1 MNTLF
6 QLKSLESKI
15 FQLKNVEE
23 AREYLMNNCLVTSLL
38 DTDFYKFTM
47 QQVAFFHLKGKK
59 AKFTFKN
66 RNKIALARYIDIVNK
81 QFDML
86 CELTFTKEEIVYL
99 STLVKNGKRL
109 LKDEYLDALSKLK
122 LKRESI
128 VVSADKDGVTL
139 HIDIAED
146 EWFENIL
153 FEIYVLSIVNGV
165 HSVMEACAN
174 GGMHKF
180 VSQGMERLD
189 TKIEFA
195 KKQRNLEF
203 FKMIDMGTR
212 RRFANIEYQL
222 MCYERMKNAL
232 PNNLVGSSN
241 VYIAYKHGFVPSGTM
256 AHEFLQAM
264 QAIVGIR
271 ESQGYAFNLWKEQYG
286 KDLQIALSDI
296 FGMNPFFVVFNKE
309 LAEHYE
315 GARHD
320 SGDPFEWGDK
330 LIKHYN
336 HFGINAQEKTGV
348 FSDGLN
354 FEKAFK
360 LLDHFLGKIN
370 TVYGIGTNFTNDTGL
385 EALQI
390 VLKMVMFD
398 GKSVA
403 KRSDDPAKGMCQDIA
418 YNLKVSEVAEEMNKE
433 YERLYEE
440 VFV

>member
-1 MNTLF
+1 MKTLF
-6 QLKSLESKI
+6 QLNTVK
-15 FQLKNVEE
+15 E
-23 AREYLMNNCLVTSLL
+23 AQEYLMSNCLIKSLL

-59 AKFTFKN
+59 AKFEFKN
-66 RNKIALARYIDIVNK
+66 RNKIELARYIDIVNK

-86 CELTFTKEEIVYL
+86 CELTFKKEEIEYL
-99 STLVKNGKRL
+99 ATLTKNGKRL
-109 LKDEYLDALSKLK
+109 LQDEYLDALSELK

-128 VVSADKDGVTL
+128 VVYADQDGKTL
-139 HIDIAED
+139 HIEIAED

-174 GGMHKF
+174 GGMQKF
-180 VSQGMERLD
+180 VNQGMERLSK
-189 TKIEFA
+189 KIEFA
-195 KKQRNLEF
+195 KGQKNLEY
-203 FKMIDMGTR
+203 FKMVDMGTR
-212 RRFANIEYQL
+212 RRFADIEYQM
-222 MCYERMKNAL
+222 MCYQLMKKEL
-232 PNNLVGSSN
+232 PNNLIGSSN
-241 VYIAYKHGFVPSGTM
+241 VYIAYKLGFVPSGTM

-264 QAIVGIR
+264 QSVVGIR
-271 ESQGYAFNLWKEQYG
+271 QSQSFAFNLWKKQYG
-286 KDLQIALSDI
+286 ENLQIALSDI
-296 FGMNPFFVVFNKE
+296 LGMNPFFVVFNKE

-320 SGDPFEWGDK
+320 SGNPFDWGDK

-336 HFGINAQEKTGV
+336 YLGIDSSKKTAV

-360 LLDHFLGKIN
+360 LLDHFLGKLN

-403 KRSDDPAKGMCQDIA
+403 KKSDDPAKGMCKDVE
-418 YNLKVSEVAEEMNKE
+418 YNIKVSAIAEQMNKE
-433 YERLYEE
+433 YEHLYEE
-440 VFV
+440 VCA

>member
-1 MNTLF
+1 MKKLF
-6 QLKSLESKI
+6 DLKTVS
-15 FQLKNVEE
+15 E
-23 AREYLMNNCLVTSLL
+23 ATDYLMNHCLIESLL

-47 QQVAFFHLKGKK
+47 QQVAFYHLKGKK
-59 AKFTFKN
+59 AKFAFKN
-66 RNKIALARYIDIVNK
+66 RNKIELARYIDIVNK

-86 CELTFTKEEIVYL
+86 CELTFTKEEIEYL
-99 STLVKNGKRL
+99 ATLTKNDKRL
-109 LKDEYLDALSKLK
+109 LQDEYLEALSELK

-128 VVSADKDGVTL
+128 VVYADKDGKTL
-139 HIDIAED
+139 HIEIAED

-174 GGMHKF
+174 GGVQKF
-180 VSQGMERLD
+180 VDQGMERLD
-189 TKIEFA
+189 AKIEFA
-195 KKQRNLEF
+195 KKQNNLEF

-212 RRFANIEYQL
+212 RRFANFDYQL
-222 MCYERMKNAL
+222 MCYLRMKNAL

-241 VYIAYKHGFVPSGTM
+241 VYIAYKMGFVPSGTM

-264 QAIVGIR
+264 QSVVGIR
-271 ESQGYAFNLWKEQYG
+271 ESQGYAFNLWKKQYG
-286 KDLQIALSDI
+286 ENLQIALSDI
-296 FGMNPFFVVFNKE
+296 LGMNPFFVVFNKE
-309 LAEHYE
+309 LAQHYD

-320 SGDPFEWGDK
+320 SGNPFDWGDK

-336 HFGINAQEKTGV
+336 HLGIDASKKTGV

-354 FEKAFK
+354 FEKSFK
-360 LLDHFLGKIN
+360 LLDHFLGRLN

-403 KRSDDPAKGMCQDIA
+403 KKSDDPAKGMCQDVE
-418 YNLKVSEVAEEMNKE
+418 YNVKVSAVAEQMNQE
-433 YERLYEE
+433 YEHLYDE
-440 VFV
+440 VCV